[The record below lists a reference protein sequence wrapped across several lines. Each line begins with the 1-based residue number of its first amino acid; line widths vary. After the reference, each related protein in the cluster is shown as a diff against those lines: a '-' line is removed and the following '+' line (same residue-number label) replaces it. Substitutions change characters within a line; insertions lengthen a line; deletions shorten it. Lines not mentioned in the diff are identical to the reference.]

1 MMGHLVI
8 LRRCISKGPAGE
20 RGERG
25 RVFFMGGRG
34 LESAACKFFKI
45 SCFGF

>member
-1 MMGHLVI
+1 MTGLLVI
-8 LRRCISKGPAGE
+8 LRGCISKGPADE

-25 RVFFMGGRG
+25 RVFFLGGGG